1 MSPIQ
6 DLVLECLAKS
16 FIVYIFTGSRSQ
28 DKQFDHCWYE
38 CDVLFF
44 RSSIQQKVGRLN
56 QVTPSTIA
64 IVSHQHPM
72 LAAFFKSTHHC
83 QKGFL
88 SFSMHLVKIFSV
100 IHYLQSSTF
109 PE

>member
-1 MSPIQ
+1 MPPIQ
-6 DLVLECLAKS
+6 DLVKEYLAKS
-16 FIVYIFTGSRSQ
+16 FVLSSQ
-28 DKQFDHCWYE
+28 ALDHKISDLITVGTYE
-38 CDVLFF
+38 CDVLSF
-44 RSSIQQKVGRLN
+44 RSFIQQKVGRLN

-72 LAAFFKSTHHC
+72 LAAYFKSTHHC

-88 SFSMHLVKIFSV
+88 SFSMHLVQISV
-100 IHYLQSSTF
+100 IHYLQNSTF